1 MRNLKEIIKEG
12 YENLNSDFL
21 SFIKDI
27 KNIKEIGV
35 KTLWERNRLK
45 FLIMFISI
53 FAIFIFLLSSFG
65 LSKEEV
71 LSKFELALINGNPST
86 LAQYVKVENEKVSS
100 KELQPLID
108 GYDKDKVRIKK
119 IVNELRKVGKSGNF
133 TVESRKGF
141 LKEKYYIDINTINVS
156 FITNIND
163 VDIEFSNKR
172 FNLID
177 KAEFDVIPGT
187 YKVLYTYKTEY
198 GDISESKI
206 VNLMEDETAEINVDG
221 RYITLYSNFDD
232 AKVFI
237 NDLDTGLEAKDV
249 KNYGPLPKDK
259 DIKIH
264 LEREFPWGKINSEEV
279 LISNDQYIKLDINM
293 VNDELN
299 NMIYEKVNEFYF
311 SSFEALN
318 SKDKSLILG
327 ATEEVKEMVYN
338 YINEKAFLL
347 SNNYEITD
355 LSVEIEKSDFKYEDN
370 IYKASLVTRINYS
383 VYKKLLPFVKNSNE
397 SSFILNLEY
406 ENEDFII
413 KGIQKI
419 DI

>member
-1 MRNLKEIIKEG
+1 MRNLKEIIKESFKKF
-12 YENLNSDFL
+12 NSNFF

-27 KNIKEIGV
+27 KSIKEIGI
-35 KTLWERNRLK
+35 KGIWERNK
-45 FLIMFISI
+45 SKILIMFISI
-53 FAIFIFLLSSFG
+53 LVIVIFLISNLS
-65 LSKEEV
+65 LSKEEI
-71 LSKFELALINGNPST
+71 LRKFESYLINGNSSM
-86 LAQYVKVENEKVSS
+86 LANYVKVENEKVSS

-108 GYDKDKVRIKK
+108 VYDKDEIRIRK
-119 IVNELRKVGKSGNF
+119 IVNELRKSGKSGNF
-133 TVESRKGF
+133 TVENRKGF
-141 LKEKYYIDINTINVS
+141 LKEKYYIDINTVNVN
-156 FITNIND
+156 FITNING

-172 FNLID
+172 FNLND

-187 YKVLYTYKTEY
+187 YTVLYSYNTEY
-198 GDISESKI
+198 GYISDSKI
-206 VNLMEDETAEINVDG
+206 LNLMEDETVEIAIDG
-221 RYITLYSNFDD
+221 NYITLYSNFDD

-237 NDLDTGLEAKDV
+237 NDIDTELEANDI
-249 KNYGPLPKDK
+249 KNYGSFPKDK
-259 DIKIH
+259 DIKVY
-264 LEREFPWGKINSEEV
+264 LEREFPWGTIRSEEL
-279 LISNDQYIKLDINM
+279 LISNEQYIKLDINM

-299 NMIYEKVNEFYF
+299 NIIDEVVNKFYL

-318 SKDKSLILG
+318 SKDKSLISG
-327 ATEEVKEMVYN
+327 ATEEVKEMVYS
-338 YINEKAFLL
+338 YINEKTFLL

-355 LSVEIEKSDFKYEDN
+355 LNVEIEKSDFKYEDN

>member
-35 KTLWERNRLK
+35 KTLWERNRFK
-45 FLIMFISI
+45 FVIMFISI

-71 LSKFELALINGNPST
+71 LSKFELALINGNSST

-206 VNLMEDETAEINVDG
+206 VNLMEDETVEINVDG

-299 NMIYEKVNEFYF
+299 NMIDEKVNEFYF

-370 IYKASLVTRINYS
+370 IYKASLVTRIDYS
-383 VYKKLLPFVKNSNE
+383 VYKKLLPFVKNSSE

>member
-100 KELQPLID
+100 KELQPFID

-206 VNLMEDETAEINVDG
+206 VNLMEDETVEINVDG

-299 NMIYEKVNEFYF
+299 NMIDEKVNEFYF

>member
-187 YKVLYTYKTEY
+187 YTVLYSYKTEY
-198 GDISESKI
+198 GCISDSKI
-206 VNLMEDETAEINVDG
+206 LNLIEDETVEINVDG

-299 NMIYEKVNEFYF
+299 NMIDEKVNEFYF

>member
-1 MRNLKEIIKEG
+1 
-12 YENLNSDFL
+12 
-21 SFIKDI
+21 
-27 KNIKEIGV
+27 
-35 KTLWERNRLK
+35 
-45 FLIMFISI
+45 
-53 FAIFIFLLSSFG
+53 
-65 LSKEEV
+65 
-71 LSKFELALINGNPST
+71 
-86 LAQYVKVENEKVSS
+86 
-100 KELQPLID
+100 
-108 GYDKDKVRIKK
+108 
-119 IVNELRKVGKSGNF
+119 
-133 TVESRKGF
+133 
-141 LKEKYYIDINTINVS
+141 
-156 FITNIND
+156 
-163 VDIEFSNKR
+163 
-172 FNLID
+172 
-177 KAEFDVIPGT
+177 
-187 YKVLYTYKTEY
+187 
-198 GDISESKI
+198 
-206 VNLMEDETAEINVDG
+206 
-221 RYITLYSNFDD
+221 
-232 AKVFI
+232 
-237 NDLDTGLEAKDV
+237 DTGLEAKDF

-299 NMIYEKVNEFYF
+299 NMIDEKVNEFYF

-327 ATEEVKEMVYN
+327 ATEEVKDMVYN

-370 IYKASLVTRINYS
+370 IYKASLVTRIDYS

>member
-35 KTLWERNRLK
+35 KTLWERNRFK
-45 FLIMFISI
+45 FVIMFISI

-71 LSKFELALINGNPST
+71 LSKFELALINGNSST

-206 VNLMEDETAEINVDG
+206 VNLMEDETVEINVDG

-299 NMIYEKVNEFYF
+299 NMIDEKVNEFYF

>member
-206 VNLMEDETAEINVDG
+206 VNLMEDETVEINVDG

-299 NMIYEKVNEFYF
+299 NMIDEKVNEFYF

-370 IYKASLVTRINYS
+370 IYKASLVTRIDYS
-383 VYKKLLPFVKNSNE
+383 VYKKLLPFVKNSSE

>member
-12 YENLNSDFL
+12 YENLNSNFL

-45 FLIMFISI
+45 FLIMFIYI
-53 FAIFIFLLSSFG
+53 FAIFIFLLSSFS

-156 FITNIND
+156 FITNING

-206 VNLMEDETAEINVDG
+206 VNLMEDETVEINVDG

-299 NMIYEKVNEFYF
+299 NMIDEKVNEFYF

-327 ATEEVKEMVYN
+327 ATEEVKDMVYN

>member
-206 VNLMEDETAEINVDG
+206 VNLMEDETVEINVDG

-299 NMIYEKVNEFYF
+299 NMIDEKVNEFYF

>member
-45 FLIMFISI
+45 FVIMFISI

-206 VNLMEDETAEINVDG
+206 VNLMEDETVEINVDG

-299 NMIYEKVNEFYF
+299 NMIDEKVNEFYF

-327 ATEEVKEMVYN
+327 ATEEVKDMVYN

>member
-45 FLIMFISI
+45 FVIMFISI

-206 VNLMEDETAEINVDG
+206 VNLMEDETVEINVDG

-299 NMIYEKVNEFYF
+299 NMIDEKVNEFYF

-327 ATEEVKEMVYN
+327 ATEEVKDMVYN

-370 IYKASLVTRINYS
+370 IYKASLVTRIDYS
-383 VYKKLLPFVKNSNE
+383 VYKKLLPFVKNSSE

>member
-71 LSKFELALINGNPST
+71 LSKFELALINGNHST

-206 VNLMEDETAEINVDG
+206 VNLMEDETVEINVDG

-299 NMIYEKVNEFYF
+299 NMIDEKVNEFYF

>member
-45 FLIMFISI
+45 FVIMFISI

-206 VNLMEDETAEINVDG
+206 VNLMEDETVEINVDG

-299 NMIYEKVNEFYF
+299 NMIDEKVNEFYF

-397 SSFILNLEY
+397 SSFVLNLEY

>member
-45 FLIMFISI
+45 FVIMFISI

-206 VNLMEDETAEINVDG
+206 VNLMEDETVEINVDG

-299 NMIYEKVNEFYF
+299 NMIDEKVNEFYF

>member
-206 VNLMEDETAEINVDG
+206 VNLMEDETVEINVDG

-299 NMIYEKVNEFYF
+299 NMIDEKVNEFYF

-383 VYKKLLPFVKNSNE
+383 VYKKLLPFVKNSSE